1 MGEGAPHT
9 GTVVFD
15 LDGVLYLDSQGV
27 PGAGEAL
34 AEIAS
39 MGWQM
44 LYATNNS
51 TKTPDTVADHILA
64 RTGFRASGT
73 DAVTSAGSAARYVA
87 EHHTTAHVVGS
98 PAITAMLKDAG
109 VSTSDDVPGAVVV
122 GLDLALSY
130 DSIDRAARFIRA
142 GSEFIATNIDS
153 TYPTP
158 TGLSPGAGS
167 IVAAV
172 REASGTEPVNC
183 GKPTSI
189 FMDLVTDMLVTDGMV
204 PGSSQQHT
212 NVWMVGD
219 RPETDIA
226 MAKAGGW
233 TSVLTL
239 TGVTAS
245 PDDVPERF
253 TPDHVLATVSDLPR
267 LLTQSGGG
275 ARQWG
280 IMH

>member
-1 MGEGAPHT
+1 MGEGAPHV

-27 PGAGEAL
+27 PGAGMAL

-39 MGWQM
+39 MGWRL

-51 TKTPDTVADHILA
+51 TKTPDMVADHIVA

-87 EHHTTAHVVGS
+87 ERHTTAHVVGS
-98 PAITAMLKDAG
+98 PAITAMLEDAG
-109 VSTSDDVPGAVVV
+109 VSASDDNPEAVVV

-130 DSIDRAARFIRA
+130 ATIDRAARFIRA
-142 GSEFIATNIDS
+142 GSEFVATNIDS

-158 TGLSPGAGS
+158 TGLSPGAGT
-167 IVAAV
+167 IVAAI

-189 FMDLVTDMLVTDGMV
+189 FMDLVTDMLATDGMV
-204 PGSSQQHT
+204 PGNGEPNRS
-212 NVWMVGD
+212 VWMVGD

-226 MAKAGGW
+226 MAKAAGW

-253 TPDHVLATVSDLPR
+253 TPDHVVETVSDLPH
-267 LLTQSGGG
+267 LLRQSVDGARGGG
-275 ARQWG
+275 
-280 IMH
+280 